1 MSASHPN
8 STPTE
13 PQRRHSRRK
22 LLGRLHLAG
31 IFLVLCVAFGLLFSF
46 ATSGQ
51 NQWRILIGVLFGSAV
66 SSALLLGATWS
77 RQNWA
82 RYVLLLL
89 LLGLVAIFGMCLI
102 VLISDP
108 SQANSP
114 GVRLIG
120 YGLLALLVSATW
132 LMFSRRIRYLTT
144 PAGSGG

>member
-1 MSASHPN
+1 M
-8 STPTE
+8 
-13 PQRRHSRRK
+13 
-22 LLGRLHLAG
+22 
-31 IFLVLCVAFGLLFSF
+31 LCVGFGLLFSF
-46 ATSGQ
+46 ATSPQ

-66 SSALLLGATWS
+66 SCMLLLGAAWS

-82 RYVLLLL
+82 RYILALL
-89 LLGLVAIFGMCLI
+89 LLGLLAIFGMCMV

-108 SQANSP
+108 SEANTP
-114 GVRLIG
+114 GVHLIG